1 MKRFA
6 VLTSGGDAP
15 GMNAA
20 ILAITKV
27 AAFRGIEVLGV
38 QRGYDGLLDG
48 DYRLLTRLVTA
59 TGRLAPL
66 REVEDNANEGGT
78 LLGSSRCRRFFDP
91 EHRKEACRQLMEH
104 GAEGLIVIGGNGTMA
119 GAHTLA
125 AECPQV
131 TVVGIPASIDNDIGA
146 TASALGVDTA
156 LNTIIEAC
164 DRISDTARSHRRAF
178 IVEVMGRHSGYLAV
192 ASAVASAAD
201 AVLLPEERRSDEEI
215 IDSVENV
222 IRESFATDRQK
233 SRVLIIKAEGVTI
246 SATNLAEAVDAR
258 LEGNLDID
266 LRATVL
272 GHVVRGGRPS
282 FHDRLIAGRL
292 ALGAVN
298 ALADGADD
306 CMVTW
311 NTTTLGGDRT
321 ADPRVQRF
329 PLETVLAEGRALLD
343 GTSDVTQ
350 RRMARMQTVQGVLAL

>member
-1 MKRFA
+1 
-6 VLTSGGDAP
+6 
-15 GMNAA
+15 MNAA
-20 ILAITKV
+20 ILAVTKV
-27 AAFRGIEVLGV
+27 AAFRNIEVLGV

-48 DYRLLTRLVTA
+48 DYRLLTRLVAA

-66 REVEDNANEGGT
+66 QEVEDNANEGGT
-78 LLGSSRCRRFFDP
+78 LLGTSRCERFFDA
-91 EHRKEACRQLMEH
+91 EHRKQACRQLMEH

-125 AECPQV
+125 PECPQV

-192 ASAVASAAD
+192 ASAVAAAAD

-215 IDSVENV
+215 ISSVENI
-222 IRESFATDRQK
+222 IRESFATDRKK

-272 GHVVRGGRPS
+272 GHVVRGGRPTY
-282 FHDRLIAGRL
+282 HDRLIAGRL

-329 PLETVLAEGRALLD
+329 PLETVIAEGRALRD

-350 RRMARMQTVQGVLAL
+350 RRMARMQAVQGVLAL